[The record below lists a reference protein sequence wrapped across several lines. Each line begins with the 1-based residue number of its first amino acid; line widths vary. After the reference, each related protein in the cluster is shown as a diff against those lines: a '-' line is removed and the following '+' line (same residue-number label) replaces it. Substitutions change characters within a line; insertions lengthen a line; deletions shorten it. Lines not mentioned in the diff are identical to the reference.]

1 MIAAFY
7 PGRQSHLCPP
17 LIHFFFFF
25 YHFNGRIT
33 TATSNNPLW
42 LIFFNLKGFLEE
54 FKAFALKGNV
64 IDLAVAVVIGGAFNK
79 IVSVFVSSII
89 TPIIGYL
96 TSGVNLAYL
105 VLKLGDVELK
115 YGELL
120 QATIDFLIIAFS
132 VFVAIKLIGAL
143 RRKSEEAP
151 AAPAPKPD
159 DVVLL
164 EQIRDIL
171 QKQADAK

>member
-1 MIAAFY
+1 MA
-7 PGRQSHLCPP
+7 
-17 LIHFFFFF
+17 HFF
-25 YHFNGRIT
+25 
-33 TATSNNPLW
+33 NP
-42 LIFFNLKGFLEE
+42 KGFLEE

-105 VLKLGDVELK
+105 TLKLGDVELK

-120 QATIDFLIIAFS
+120 QATIDFIIIAFS
-132 VFVAIKLIGAL
+132 IFVAIKLIGSL
-143 RRKSEEAP
+143 RRKSEETP
-151 AAPAPKPD
+151 AAGRKPPHCRPEKRWPSP
-159 DVVLL
+159 LRGIFPRPPGG
-164 EQIRDIL
+164 ETFCAGPR
-171 QKQADAK
+171 

>member
-1 MIAAFY
+1 MA
-7 PGRQSHLCPP
+7 H
-17 LIHFFFFF
+17 
-25 YHFNGRIT
+25 
-33 TATSNNPLW
+33 
-42 LIFFNLKGFLEE
+42 FFNLKGFLEE

-151 AAPAPKPD
+151 AA
-159 DVVLL
+159 LL
-164 EQIRDIL
+164 PSRMTSSFWNRSGTSCKTGGRQISSFERFMPVPCGTGMFFLFTCSAANGKVI
-171 QKQADAK
+171 A

>member
-1 MIAAFY
+1 MA
-7 PGRQSHLCPP
+7 H
-17 LIHFFFFF
+17 
-25 YHFNGRIT
+25 
-33 TATSNNPLW
+33 
-42 LIFFNLKGFLEE
+42 FFNLKGFLEE

-120 QATIDFLIIAFS
+120 IIAFS

-151 AAPAPKPD
+151 ATPAPKPD

>member
-1 MIAAFY
+1 M
-7 PGRQSHLCPP
+7 
-17 LIHFFFFF
+17 
-25 YHFNGRIT
+25 
-33 TATSNNPLW
+33 
-42 LIFFNLKGFLEE
+42 
-54 FKAFALKGNV
+54 
-64 IDLAVAVVIGGAFNK
+64 
-79 IVSVFVSSII
+79 
-89 TPIIGYL
+89 
-96 TSGVNLAYL
+96 
-105 VLKLGDVELK
+105 LKLGDVELK

-132 VFVAIKLIGAL
+132 VLVAIKLIGAL

>member
-1 MIAAFY
+1 MA
-7 PGRQSHLCPP
+7 H
-17 LIHFFFFF
+17 
-25 YHFNGRIT
+25 
-33 TATSNNPLW
+33 
-42 LIFFNLKGFLEE
+42 FFNLKGFLEE

-143 RRKSEEAP
+143 RRKLRPPLLPSRMTSSSWNRSGTSCKNRRTP
-151 AAPAPKPD
+151 NKPF
-159 DVVLL
+159 
-164 EQIRDIL
+164 
-171 QKQADAK
+171 

>member
-1 MIAAFY
+1 MA
-7 PGRQSHLCPP
+7 
-17 LIHFFFFF
+17 HFL
-25 YHFNGRIT
+25 
-33 TATSNNPLW
+33 NP
-42 LIFFNLKGFLEE
+42 KGFLEE

-96 TSGVNLAYL
+96 TSGVNMAFLT
-105 VLKLGDVELK
+105 LKLGNVELR

-132 VFVAIKLIGAL
+132 IFIAIKLIGVL
-143 RRKSEEAP
+143 KRKEEATP

-171 QKQADAK
+171 QQQADGK

>member
-1 MIAAFY
+1 MA
-7 PGRQSHLCPP
+7 H
-17 LIHFFFFF
+17 
-25 YHFNGRIT
+25 
-33 TATSNNPLW
+33 
-42 LIFFNLKGFLEE
+42 FFNLKGFLEE

-132 VFVAIKLIGAL
+132 VFVAIKLIVAL

>member
-1 MIAAFY
+1 MA
-7 PGRQSHLCPP
+7 H
-17 LIHFFFFF
+17 
-25 YHFNGRIT
+25 
-33 TATSNNPLW
+33 
-42 LIFFNLKGFLEE
+42 FFNLTGFLEE

-120 QATIDFLIIAFS
+120 QATIDIIAFS

>member
-1 MIAAFY
+1 MPHFT
-7 PGRQSHLCPP
+7 PEDSHIFVRRPFIFL
-17 LIHFFFFF
+17 FF

-33 TATSNNPLW
+33 AATSNNPLW
-42 LIFFNLKGFLEE
+42 L
-54 FKAFALKGNV
+54 
-64 IDLAVAVVIGGAFNK
+64 
-79 IVSVFVSSII
+79 
-89 TPIIGYL
+89 PIIGYL

>member
-1 MIAAFY
+1 M
-7 PGRQSHLCPP
+7 
-17 LIHFFFFF
+17 
-25 YHFNGRIT
+25 
-33 TATSNNPLW
+33 
-42 LIFFNLKGFLEE
+42 
-54 FKAFALKGNV
+54 
-64 IDLAVAVVIGGAFNK
+64 AVVIGGAFNK

-132 VFVAIKLIGAL
+132 VFVAL

>member
-1 MIAAFY
+1 MPHFT
-7 PGRQSHLCPP
+7 PEDSHIFARRPFIFL
-17 LIHFFFFF
+17 FF

-33 TATSNNPLW
+33 TSTSNNPLW
-42 LIFFNLKGFLEE
+42 L
-54 FKAFALKGNV
+54 ALKGNV

>member
-1 MIAAFY
+1 MA
-7 PGRQSHLCPP
+7 H
-17 LIHFFFFF
+17 
-25 YHFNGRIT
+25 
-33 TATSNNPLW
+33 
-42 LIFFNLKGFLEE
+42 FFNLKGFLEE

-151 AAPAPKPD
+151 PLLPSRMTSSSWNRSGTSCKNRRTPNKPF
-159 DVVLL
+159 
-164 EQIRDIL
+164 
-171 QKQADAK
+171 

>member
-1 MIAAFY
+1 MA
-7 PGRQSHLCPP
+7 
-17 LIHFFFFF
+17 HFF
-25 YHFNGRIT
+25 
-33 TATSNNPLW
+33 NP
-42 LIFFNLKGFLEE
+42 KGFLEE

-105 VLKLGDVELK
+105 TLKLGDVELK

-120 QATIDFLIIAFS
+120 QATIDFIIIAFS
-132 VFVAIKLIGAL
+132 IFVAIKLTEAQE
-143 RRKSEEAP
+143 RRNARSPRA
-151 AAPAPKPD
+151 
-159 DVVLL
+159 
-164 EQIRDIL
+164 
-171 QKQADAK
+171 QAG

>member
-1 MIAAFY
+1 MTWRW
-7 PGRQSHLCPP
+7 P
-17 LIHFFFFF
+17 
-25 YHFNGRIT
+25 
-33 TATSNNPLW
+33 
-42 LIFFNLKGFLEE
+42 
-54 FKAFALKGNV
+54 
-64 IDLAVAVVIGGAFNK
+64 VVIGGAFNK

-89 TPIIGYL
+89 TPILGYL

-143 RRKSEEAP
+143 EAQERRSSGRP
-151 AAPAPKPD
+151 CS
-159 DVVLL
+159 
-164 EQIRDIL
+164 
-171 QKQADAK
+171 QAG

>member
-1 MIAAFY
+1 MA
-7 PGRQSHLCPP
+7 
-17 LIHFFFFF
+17 HFF
-25 YHFNGRIT
+25 
-33 TATSNNPLW
+33 NP
-42 LIFFNLKGFLEE
+42 KGFLEE

-89 TPIIGYL
+89 GYL

-105 VLKLGDVELK
+105 TLKLGDVELK

-120 QATIDFLIIAFS
+120 QATIDFIIIAFS
-132 VFVAIKLIGAL
+132 IFVAIKLIGSL
-143 RRKSEEAP
+143 RRKSEETP

-171 QKQADAK
+171 QKQADVK

>member
-1 MIAAFY
+1 MA
-7 PGRQSHLCPP
+7 
-17 LIHFFFFF
+17 HFL
-25 YHFNGRIT
+25 
-33 TATSNNPLW
+33 NP
-42 LIFFNLKGFLEE
+42 KGFLEE

-96 TSGVNLAYL
+96 TSGVNLAFL
-105 VLKLGDVELK
+105 TLKLGDVELR

-132 VFVAIKLIGAL
+132 IFLHQTD
-143 RRKSEEAP
+143 RRHAP
-151 AAPAPKPD
+151 
-159 DVVLL
+159 
-164 EQIRDIL
+164 
-171 QKQADAK
+171 QAGGNGRRARTQAG

>member
-1 MIAAFY
+1 MA
-7 PGRQSHLCPP
+7 H
-17 LIHFFFFF
+17 
-25 YHFNGRIT
+25 
-33 TATSNNPLW
+33 
-42 LIFFNLKGFLEE
+42 FFNLKGFLEE

-143 RRKSEEAP
+143 RRGPCTS
-151 AAPAPKPD
+151 
-159 DVVLL
+159 LL
-164 EQIRDIL
+164 DCFQNWISHMFRLYHPLPGMACSRGESPVT
-171 QKQADAK
+171 

>member
-1 MIAAFY
+1 MA
-7 PGRQSHLCPP
+7 
-17 LIHFFFFF
+17 HFL
-25 YHFNGRIT
+25 
-33 TATSNNPLW
+33 NP
-42 LIFFNLKGFLEE
+42 KGFLEE

-96 TSGVNLAYL
+96 TSGVNMAFLT
-105 VLKLGDVELK
+105 LKLGDVELR

-132 VFVAIKLIGAL
+132 IFIAIKLIGVL
-143 RRKSEEAP
+143 KRKEEATP

-171 QKQADAK
+171 QQQADGK

>member
-1 MIAAFY
+1 MA
-7 PGRQSHLCPP
+7 H
-17 LIHFFFFF
+17 
-25 YHFNGRIT
+25 
-33 TATSNNPLW
+33 
-42 LIFFNLKGFLEE
+42 FFNLKGFLEE

-105 VLKLGDVELK
+105 VLQLGDVELK

-120 QATIDFLIIAFS
+120 QATLDFLIIAFS

-151 AAPAPKPD
+151 APPAPKPD

>member
-1 MIAAFY
+1 MA
-7 PGRQSHLCPP
+7 
-17 LIHFFFFF
+17 HFF
-25 YHFNGRIT
+25 
-33 TATSNNPLW
+33 NP
-42 LIFFNLKGFLEE
+42 KGFLEE

-105 VLKLGDVELK
+105 TLKLGDVELK

-120 QATIDFLIIAFS
+120 QATIDFIIIAKYLERIADHA
-132 VFVAIKLIGAL
+132 VNIAQWAIFCVTGQL
-143 RRKSEEAP
+143 
-151 AAPAPKPD
+151 
-159 DVVLL
+159 
-164 EQIRDIL
+164 
-171 QKQADAK
+171 

>member
-1 MIAAFY
+1 MPHFT
-7 PGRQSHLCPP
+7 PEDSHIFARRPFIFL
-17 LIHFFFFF
+17 FF

-33 TATSNNPLW
+33 TSTSNNPLW
-42 LIFFNLKGFLEE
+42 LIFSTSKAFW
-54 FKAFALKGNV
+54 KAFALKGNV

>member
-1 MIAAFY
+1 MA
-7 PGRQSHLCPP
+7 H
-17 LIHFFFFF
+17 
-25 YHFNGRIT
+25 
-33 TATSNNPLW
+33 
-42 LIFFNLKGFLEE
+42 FFNLKGFLEE

-64 IDLAVAVVIGGAFNK
+64 IDLAVAVVIGAFNK